1 MIINMGNLNDLNPQN
16 NDTDIDFSYLKR
28 IKPQSSDMRMPAS
41 SLNIDEEIKRL
52 QKEMSELDLRSI
64 PFDKY
69 DFVLIFTA
77 GLVGAACDILL
88 GKPAGGYNDLLNRA
102 VEPKINNDFAFG
114 LGNFLKDYDLP
125 NNPIDKNIPGI
136 PVGDHRLYSYG
147 HDLLRVFR
155 TVKLMITGTGP
166 VGISGLGGEV
176 ILEQA
181 PEKWIESL
189 ARLGIATNDLQAF
202 DTLPLDERSKIIVK
216 ILIILFLHLY
226 KDYCSARSLP
236 IPGSTFLANLNNNE
250 MPEFLNELTNSK
262 ELNLRTL
269 SGQALSIASIELI
282 LSVYAL
288 IRKKSDKEIYTDE
301 QYKNKSGKTKLIAHS
316 VALAFNT
323 GKVILTGNPAF
334 INLPQIIRVVN
345 LSWHA
350 IKAEIKIN
358 HNSIEKID
366 LGVIKNKYETAQT
379 LILLDDAIYCTKE
392 LDRLIADMKDEFDRR
407 NNARNENL
415 SKDFGQIDD
424 LLRQLKSQHR

>member
-1 MIINMGNLNDLNPQN
+1 MGNLNDLNPQH

-28 IKPQSSDMRMPAS
+28 IKPRSSDMRMPTS

-69 DFVLIFTA
+69 DFVLIFIA
-77 GLVGAACDILL
+77 GLVGAACDIFW
-88 GKPAGGYNDLLNRA
+88 GKPADGYNGFLNRA
-102 VEPKINNDFAFG
+102 VEPKINNDFTFG
-114 LGNFLKDYDLP
+114 LGKIMKDYDLP
-125 NNPIDKNIPGI
+125 NNPIDKHIPGI

-147 HDLLRVFR
+147 HDLLRVFQ
-155 TVKLMITGTGP
+155 TVKLMMTGTGP
-166 VGISGLGGEV
+166 VGIRGLGGEV

-189 ARLGIATNDLQAF
+189 AHLGIATNDLQAF

-226 KDYCSARSLP
+226 KDFCSARSLP
-236 IPGSTFLANLNNNE
+236 IPGSTFLANLNNDK

-282 LSVYAL
+282 LSIYAL

-301 QYKNKSGKTKLIAHS
+301 QYKNKSGKIKLIAHS
-316 VALAFNT
+316 VALAFNI
-323 GKVILTGNPAF
+323 GKVILTGNLAF
-334 INLPQIIRVVN
+334 INFPQIIRIVH
-345 LSWHA
+345 LSWNA
-350 IKAEIKIN
+350 VKAEIKIN
-358 HNSIEKID
+358 HDSIEKID

-379 LILLDDAIYCTKE
+379 LILLDDAIYYTKE
-392 LDRLIADMKDEFDRR
+392 FDILIADMKDEFNRR
-407 NNARNENL
+407 NRARNENL